1 MSDVPPSKSSPP
13 KNNAGGPNSEKEGPL
28 PIIAPAHLPTR
39 VRIDGDAMHDPRA
52 PALADDL
59 TRLVRGFLE
68 RSASLGHKEL
78 REHERHASATHDD
91 LQIRLQ
97 TVDLEPT
104 AQRQLIEQ
112 IKMLV
117 SKRFAKG

>member
-1 MSDVPPSKSSPP
+1 MSHKPSRKSTPP
-13 KNNAGGPNSEKEGPL
+13 KSNADGPSSGEGQL
-28 PIIAPAHLPTR
+28 PIIGPARLPTR

-52 PALADDL
+52 PALADDM

-68 RSASLGHKEL
+68 RSASVGHKEV
-78 REHERHASATHDD
+78 RKHQTSATHGD

-104 AQRQLIEQ
+104 TQRHLIEQ

-117 SKRFAKG
+117 SKRFAQE